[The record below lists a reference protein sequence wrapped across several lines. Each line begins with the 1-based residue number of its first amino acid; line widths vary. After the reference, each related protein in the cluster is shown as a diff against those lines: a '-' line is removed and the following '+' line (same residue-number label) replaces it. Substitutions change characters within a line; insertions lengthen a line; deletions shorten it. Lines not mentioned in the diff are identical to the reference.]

1 MQPRVTG
8 VVIFEA
14 DSHKRIIARYFD
26 AALPNYARQIQFEK
40 ALITKA
46 VKSCSSLETASM
58 AAASGEK
65 GKDSSVSNSRSETTE
80 IILIEDFFV
89 ILRIVNDVLLA
100 VIARENQNDLL
111 MAEYMSTLHNC
122 LHSILANNVCKKKVQ
137 ERLDQVLLVI
147 DESLERGFFF
157 ELDAPTIVSRINMMD
172 LLNEGGVSTPSSSAA
187 STSIAATA
195 VRDGIAAISRGD
207 TDSLRSVFA
216 GAAQKFSNLLGR

>member
-58 AAASGEK
+58 AASGEK

-80 IILIEDFFV
+80 IILVEDFFV

-157 ELDAPTIVSRINMMD
+157 ELDAPTIVSRINMD

-195 VRDGIAAISRGD
+195 VREGIAAISRGD